1 MDDGFHVPL
10 AVGVMALL
18 EHACHTAIPSA
29 LLPFIQSVLHYRL
42 KTLLEIERMHALPSW
57 LCRDGAPM
65 PWVGFKAQQVRHGL
79 GPRRVATWQD
89 EPEAGL
95 ISLDTLAQNI
105 VKWQLRDLQGVC
117 HGAIRALAK
126 AGVVGAKV
134 TGMMDGTNLEAIE
147 RYSGCGQMTR
157 PVRIEDTRGQVHTIE
172 VTVYGWKVLLMIETV
187 TKIALAVKVEKGQE
201 NATH

>member
-10 AVGVMALL
+10 AVGVMAFL
-18 EHACHTAIPSA
+18 EHAYDTAIPSA

-65 PWVGFKAQQVRHGL
+65 PWVGFKAQQVRHGV

-89 EPEAGL
+89 EPEAGP
-95 ISLDTLAQNI
+95 ISPDTLAQNI

-117 HGAIRALAK
+117 YGAIRALAK

-134 TGMMDGTNLEAIE
+134 TGMMDGTD
-147 RYSGCGQMTR
+147 RSWRDHHGRCGVVPATATMA
-157 PVRIEDTRGQVHTIE
+157 
-172 VTVYGWKVLLMIETV
+172 VTVDARVQAAAGEGIPLAAGCVRARMGKAESPRLNGWRPRSW
-187 TKIALAVKVEKGQE
+187 A
-201 NATH
+201 